1 MMTPVIKIRDA
12 KVQAQSCCDVFGGGG
27 CRCKD

>member
-12 KVQAQSCCDVFGGGG
+12 KAQVQFCCDVFGGGG

>member
-1 MMTPVIKIRDA
+1 MMTPVIKIKDVKA
-12 KVQAQSCCDVFGGGG
+12 QAQSCCDCFGGG